1 MIDLDDDIY
10 RVIGY
15 ESPDKDIKLDI
26 DQNDY
31 NDSESSLTSS
41 LYNQIDLKCQ
51 QQNQEAYDMME
62 DHNNNED

>member
-10 RVIGY
+10 RLIGN
-15 ESPDKDIKLDI
+15 ESPGKDIKLDI

-51 QQNQEAYDMME
+51 
-62 DHNNNED
+62 

>member
-1 MIDLDDDIY
+1 MDQIKKQQNNQLTYIY

-31 NDSESSLTSS
+31 NDSESSVANPTSIELT
-41 LYNQIDLKCQ
+41 
-51 QQNQEAYDMME
+51 
-62 DHNNNED
+62 